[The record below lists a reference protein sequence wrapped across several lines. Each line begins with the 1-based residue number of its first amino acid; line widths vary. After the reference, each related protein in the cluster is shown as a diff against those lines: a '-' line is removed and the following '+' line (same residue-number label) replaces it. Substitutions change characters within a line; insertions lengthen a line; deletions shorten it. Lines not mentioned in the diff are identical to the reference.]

1 LLFSVTRQ
9 REALKARYNRFFK
22 PEDKVRGVI
31 ENQLASVGTVAP
43 DFELPAL
50 VAGVKKPLRLSAYRG
65 QKNVVL
71 AFYPYNWREASVQQL
86 TGYQA
91 NRPRVLA
98 SNAETVAV
106 TVDSI
111 MNTTTWERE
120 IGPLD
125 FPICADFW
133 PHGEVC
139 ARYGVLRE
147 SGVEAGASERAVF
160 VIDRE
165 GRIAFRKLY
174 GLEEVPPMEEI
185 FPLLG
190 KL

>member
-1 LLFSVTRQ
+1 M
-9 REALKARYNRFFK
+9 EK
-22 PEDKVRGVI
+22 DGVRGVI
-31 ENQLASVGTVAP
+31 ESEAASVGTAAP

-50 VAGVKKPLRLSAYRG
+50 VAGVKKLLRLSAYRG

-71 AFYPYNWREASVQQL
+71 AFYPFNWREASAKQL

-91 NRPRVLA
+91 ERTRVLA

-111 MNTTTWERE
+111 MNTTTFERE

-133 PHGEVC
+133 PHGAVC

-147 SGVEAGASERAVF
+147 SGEEAGAGERAVF
-160 VIDRE
+160 VIDRD
-165 GRIAFRKLY
+165 GRIAFRKVY
-174 GLEEVPPMEEI
+174 GEEEVPPVEEI
-185 FPLLG
+185 FPVLG

>member
-1 LLFSVTRQ
+1 M
-9 REALKARYNRFFK
+9 
-22 PEDKVRGVI
+22 PEDRVRGVI
-31 ENQLASVGTVAP
+31 ESELASVGTAAP

-50 VAGVKKPLRLSAYRG
+50 IAGVKKPLRLSAYRG

-71 AFYPYNWREASVQQL
+71 AFYPYNWQEASAKQL
-86 TGYQA
+86 IGYQA
-91 NRPRVLA
+91 ERPRVLA

-106 TVDSI
+106 TVDSV

-120 IGPLD
+120 IGPFD

-147 SGVEAGASERAVF
+147 SGREAGASERAVL
-160 VIDRE
+160 VIDRD
-165 GRIAFRKLY
+165 GRIAFRKVY
-174 GLEEVPPMEEI
+174 GLDEVPPMEEV
-185 FPLLG
+185 LSMLG

>member
-1 LLFSVTRQ
+1 ML
-9 REALKARYNRFFK
+9 
-22 PEDKVRGVI
+22 EDVRGVI
-31 ENQLASVGTVAP
+31 ENELASLGTVAP

-50 VAGVKKPLRLSAYRG
+50 VAGVKKPLRLSASRG
-65 QKNVVL
+65 EKNVVL
-71 AFYPYNWREASVQQL
+71 AFYPHNWREASAQQL

-91 NRPRVLA
+91 ERPRVLA

-125 FPICADFW
+125 FPICTDFW

-147 SGVEAGASERAVF
+147 SGVEAGASERAVL
-160 VIDRE
+160 VIDRD
-165 GRIAFRKLY
+165 GRIVFRKIY
-174 GLEEVPPMEEI
+174 GLEEVPPIEEV
-185 FPLLG
+185 FPLLA